1 MVSAGLEKQ
10 QVVTVALAHSV
21 LPNHAFP
28 GGGGVSSNSRF
39 KVTKNDELVSVGD
52 GVDVIVMVL
61 IELAFS
67 LLWVDQG
74 RSVCADNGG
83 ELSLSEG
90 SLIVIR
96 QSFTSLGTPTSLLAS
111 AVLMSL

>member
-10 QVVTVALAHSV
+10 QVVNVALAHSV

-28 GGGGVSSNSRF
+28 GDGVSSNSRI

-52 GVDVIVMVL
+52 GVDDIVMVL

-83 ELSLSEG
+83 ELSSSEG

-96 QSFTSLGTPTSLLAS
+96 QSFTSFGTPTSLLAS
-111 AVLMSL
+111 AVLMSF